1 MSLNVLIVDD
11 SAVMRSMVIRTLE
24 LAGLATGEIHQAA
37 NGEEGLKALEDNW
50 VDLVLV
56 DINMPVMNGEE
67 MIDRMRANPVWKDLP
82 VIVISTEG
90 SQTRI
95 EAIRKKGAE
104 FIHKP
109 FSPEAVRE
117 VVNDMIGTSY
127 EQQA

>member
-1 MSLNVLIVDD
+1 MSLNILIVDD

-24 LAGLATGEIHQAA
+24 LAGLATGEIYQAA
-37 NGEEGLKALEDNW
+37 NGEEGLQTLEENW

-67 MIDRMRANPVWKDLP
+67 MIARMQANPIWKDLP
-82 VIVISTEG
+82 VIAVSSEG
-90 SQTRI
+90 SHTRI
-95 EAIRKKGAE
+95 EEIRKKGAE

-109 FSPEAVRE
+109 FSPETVRE
-117 VVNDMIGTSY
+117 VVNNMIGTSH

>member
-1 MSLNVLIVDD
+1 MSLNLLIVDD

-24 LAGLATGEIHQAA
+24 LAGLATGEIYQAA
-37 NGEEGLKALEDNW
+37 NGEEGLKALEENW

-67 MIDRMRANPVWKDLP
+67 MIDRMQANPVWKDLP

-95 EAIRKKGAE
+95 EEIRKKGAE

-109 FSPEAVRE
+109 FSPETVRE
-117 VVNDMIGTSY
+117 VVNNMIGTSH